1 MDAEMDVPKICVYLS
16 RSIEIVEFTM
26 SLKPRHSLHMDWT
39 GTAAV
44 QLGGGAWE
52 FQDAELAAVARAA
65 KCR

>member
-1 MDAEMDVPKICVYLS
+1 MTDGCRDGCSQNMCI
-16 RSIEIVEFTM
+16 SIEIVEFTM